1 MSSSTSQNPRRC
13 GFWTVASRALKPG
26 GRLIVQTPNGE
37 TPWGA
42 VLGTLISR
50 TRSALGQRR
59 FARSCACVAS
69 LRQWLVELGPVP
81 SGCSRH
87 FNGPLP
93 PVAGASLGPERVESR
108 RNWDGWPRCL
118 DGGLPCLSSAPAKP
132 MLRILYVG
140 ALWSGATSA
149 QRKQA
154 FSELGHRVLG
164 VDTEPPS
171 TLRLERRLLYRI
183 ESRVLKSGLVP
194 GHAGIPDRAKANL
207 QLLERIQQ
215 DQFDVLW
222 LDRGLRSVRPPWR
235 R

>member
-1 MSSSTSQNPRRC
+1 
-13 GFWTVASRALKPG
+13 
-26 GRLIVQTPNGE
+26 
-37 TPWGA
+37 
-42 VLGTLISR
+42 
-50 TRSALGQRR
+50 
-59 FARSCACVAS
+59 
-69 LRQWLVELGPVP
+69 
-81 SGCSRH
+81 
-87 FNGPLP
+87 
-93 PVAGASLGPERVESR
+93 
-108 RNWDGWPRCL
+108 
-118 DGGLPCLSSAPAKP
+118 

-222 LDRGLRSVRPPWR
+222 LDRGLTIRKATLAEESSGGLNAESSDTVVTTF
-235 R
+235 